1 MEDARRARTSPLRR
15 AWHLEVDRDDEYGT
29 GAHAAERAAL
39 PTSLRR
45 ALDSA
50 RERIPLPRRPREPL
64 RAAMCEVGEASLD
77 EPLPFPVLSDYA
89 RYWRDGVRTAYEN
102 QVRRLGTLT
111 GNAVL
116 AALATG
122 ETRWVDRAADGLML
136 LCELSTWC
144 WVAHEQ
150 SHDQHGWVVPDPDSP
165 VLDLGA
171 AQTLHVIAWADLA
184 LAEELDERVPG
195 LRQRLRREARRRVF
209 DPYLARRDWHWLHG
223 EAHNWTGW
231 IHQHLIAGALFL
243 LDEEPLRDQRD
254 RILALSLAQL
264 DRYLASFPADGG
276 IDEGF
281 SYFWNG
287 ASRLLEALDLLITAS
302 GGALDRDAIDDIDV
316 IAQLLRFPQSMEL
329 GDGWFVNVA
338 DGPARPGPVQPWDV
352 LHRWGHHLGAADVL
366 QQARAHRGADPVPPI
381 RPDLGLG
388 RVLTALADRDWVDAD
403 GAGIRPPLP
412 GSTWLP
418 DVQLLVARE
427 RAGETAGL
435 TLAIKGGHN
444 DEAHNHLDVGSYLV
458 AADGSPVLIDLGQP
472 TYTALTFTGRRYE
485 IWTMT
490 SSWHNL
496 PEIRGTEQGVGAEFR
511 AGGPLEGSA
520 LPAAPGSG
528 DGEGASH
535 AQGRRRGRDHGP
547 IALELELAAAYP
559 PEAGV
564 LSFRRRAALDR
575 TGTDGAAVRIEDS
588 WHLRPSQTPHTGAE
602 VVSNHIIAGA
612 ITEHRAG
619 RLTVRALSG
628 APVVISW
635 DPALGA
641 GLLEQRPIEDPLL
654 AASWG
659 EAVHRLRLPGPDA
672 GNLVLTVQISR
683 EQPTLDS

>member
-1 MEDARRARTSPLRR
+1 MEEAGRARTSPLRS
-15 AWHLEVDRDDEYGT
+15 AWHLEVDPDDEYGT
-29 GAHAAERAAL
+29 GAHAGERAAL
-39 PTSLRR
+39 PASLCR
-45 ALDSA
+45 ALDGA
-50 RERIPLPRRPREPL
+50 RERIPLPRRPEDPL
-64 RAAMCEVGEASLD
+64 RAAMLEVGEASLD

-89 RYWRDGVRTAYEN
+89 RYWRDGVRTAYED

-111 GNAVL
+111 GDAVL

-122 ETRWVDRAADGLML
+122 QTRWIDRAADGLML

-150 SHDQHGWVVPDPDSP
+150 SHDQRGWVVPDLGSP

-195 LRQRLRREARRRVF
+195 LRQRLRHEARRRVF

-254 RILALSLAQL
+254 RILTLSLAQL

-302 GGALDRDAIDDIDV
+302 GGALDRDAIEDIDV
-316 IAQLLRFPQSMEL
+316 IGQLLRFPQRMEL

-338 DGPARPGPVQPWDV
+338 DGPARPGPAQPWDV
-352 LHRWGHHLGAADVL
+352 LHRWGRHLGADDVV
-366 QQARAHRGADPVPPI
+366 QQALAHRGAGQVPPI
-381 RPDLGLG
+381 QPELGLG
-388 RVLTALADRDWVDAD
+388 RVLTALADQEWGSAD
-403 GAGIRPPLP
+403 GVGVRPPLP
-412 GSTWLP
+412 ETTWLP

-427 RAGETAGL
+427 RAADTAGL
-435 TLAIKGGHN
+435 ALAVKGGHN

-472 TYTALTFTGRRYE
+472 TYNALTFTDRRYE

-511 AGGPLEGSA
+511 AGGPLEGTA
-520 LPAAPGSG
+520 PMAAPGSG
-528 DGEGASH
+528 DGESAAHG
-535 AQGRRRGRDHGP
+535 QGHRLGHGDGSS
-547 IALELELAAAYP
+547 ALELELAAAYP

-564 LSFRRRAALDR
+564 LSFRRRAVLDR
-575 TGTDGAAVRIEDS
+575 TGADGAAVRIEDS
-588 WHLRPSQTPHTGAE
+588 WILRPSRTPHAGAG
-602 VVSNHIIAGA
+602 VVANHVIAGA
-612 ITEHRAG
+612 IIDHRAG
-619 RLTVRALSG
+619 RLAVRALSG
-628 APVVISW
+628 AVVELSW
-635 DPALGA
+635 DPTLGT
-641 GLLEQRPIEDPLL
+641 GLLEKRMIEDPLL

-659 EAVHRLRLPGPDA
+659 EMVHRLRLPGPA
-672 GNLVLTVQISR
+672 SRNLVLTVEISR
-683 EQPTLDS
+683 KQPALDR